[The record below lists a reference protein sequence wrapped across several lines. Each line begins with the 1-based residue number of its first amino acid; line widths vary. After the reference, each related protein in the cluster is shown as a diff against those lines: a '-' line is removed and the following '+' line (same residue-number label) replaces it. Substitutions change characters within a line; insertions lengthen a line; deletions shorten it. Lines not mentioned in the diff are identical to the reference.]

1 MWPSRDHNQYLKATL
16 FQFDYIACTHDAN
29 VPKTQIE
36 KLVIDQTAIQAYVLS
51 DDEDHKHFAP
61 KKGA

>member
-16 FQFDYIACTHDAN
+16 FQFDYIGCTHDAN

-36 KLVIDQTAIQAYVLS
+36 KLLIDKPAIQEYVLS
-51 DDEDHKHFAP
+51 DDEDYEHFVL